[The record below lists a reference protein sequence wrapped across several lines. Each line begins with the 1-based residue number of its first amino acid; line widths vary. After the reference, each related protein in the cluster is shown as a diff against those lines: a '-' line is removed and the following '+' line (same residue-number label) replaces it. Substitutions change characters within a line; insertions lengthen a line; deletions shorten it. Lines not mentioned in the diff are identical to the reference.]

1 MAEREQGR
9 AACERWPECHPQGAK
24 KLFTLWW
31 TFGKAENMPVD
42 FDNVFAGGA
51 FVDFGPFDPMHVLST
66 RKTVVRKFD
75 DEDLGTVL

>member
-1 MAEREQGR
+1 
-9 AACERWPECHPQGAK
+9 
-24 KLFTLWW
+24 
-31 TFGKAENMPVD
+31 MPVD